1 MQKDLKFPVK
11 TRDIHKTGKKNFIGI
26 SVFGY
31 ENKEKYL
38 IYVSKKFC
46 EEKNVDFLLIR
57 EETKRRYALFKYFN
71 TFMYDH
77 TSHRGRKQ
85 FCRYC
90 LQAFRTEE
98 KLKCHIQ
105 NFFKINDKQR
115 IKMP

>member
-1 MQKDLKFPVK
+1 MY
-11 TRDIHKTGKKNFIGI
+11 R
-26 SVFGY
+26 
-31 ENKEKYL
+31 
-38 IYVSKKFC
+38 KKFV
-46 EEKNVDFLLIR
+46 KKKMLIFFLIR
-57 EETKRRYALFKYFN
+57 EETKRCYVLFKYFN